1 MYLKIRLNMAMT
13 ALNLLV
19 VYAVLETGDLG
30 GNHTERTTMSR
41 MTLTTLRIIAR
52 KTKENNSN

>member
-1 MYLKIRLNMAMT
+1 MYLKIRWKMAMT

-19 VYAVLETGDLG
+19 VYGVLETGDLA

-41 MTLTTLRIIAR
+41 RTLTTLRIIAR
-52 KTKENNSN
+52 KTK